1 MSDLKALLQIPD
13 FKKLWFAQ
21 VVSSFGDS
29 LTLTALL
36 FLALKQTGSEAG
48 VAGVM
53 ISAALPALFLGLV
66 SGVWVDRLQKRRTMF
81 WSDVARGVLT
91 LGFLLAIDP
100 DRFWVVYPLLFL
112 HASAGTF
119 FQPAKGALLPQ
130 VVGPDRL
137 LAANSVGQTT
147 MVIVGLLGTTTAGIL
162 VGILGA
168 YEPIFVIDVVSF
180 FLSAYF
186 VLGLVTKGD
195 PIGDRTAAPSVCGEL
210 KAGFVVIG
218 RSRVLT
224 GLNIGVGIVMLG
236 LGAVNVLLVP
246 FVVRDLSVSETWF
259 GLIQGGQTA
268 GMVIAGGIIAALATR
283 LRPKVLIV
291 GGVVAVGVVTLGL
304 FGVTAVWQLLIGLFV
319 IGLSVAPVQASAST
333 LLQTEAPPEMLGRVG
348 GTFSS
353 VATGASILS
362 MAMAGLAAASI
373 GSRIVF
379 LLSGS
384 IVMFSAGVMIGFF
397 RGTGWAT
404 TLGAPTP
411 EGAKVPVMAEEGAL
425 AAPEDG

>member
-13 FKKLWFAQ
+13 FKTLWIAQ

-29 LTLTALL
+29 LTMTALL

-66 SGVWVDRLQKRRTMF
+66 SGVWVDRLQKKMTMF

-91 LGFLLAIDP
+91 VGFLLAIDP
-100 DRFWVVYPLLFL
+100 ERFWVVYPLLFL

-130 VVGPDRL
+130 VVGPDKL

-147 MVIVGLLGTTTAGIL
+147 MVIFGLLGTTTAGLL
-162 VGILGA
+162 VGILGT

-180 FLSAYF
+180 FVSAYF
-186 VLGLVTKGD
+186 VLRLVTKGD
-195 PIGDRTAAPSVCGEL
+195 PIGNGSEAPSVFGEL
-210 KAGFVVIG
+210 KAGFGAIR

-283 LRPKVLIV
+283 LRPKILIV
-291 GGVVAVGVVTLGL
+291 GGVAAIGVVTLGL
-304 FGVTAVWQLLIGLFV
+304 FGVTAIWQLLIGLFV

-348 GTFSS
+348 GTFASI
-353 VATGASILS
+353 ATGASILS
-362 MAMAGLAAASI
+362 MAVAGLAAAAI
-373 GSRIVF
+373 GSRLVF
-379 LLSGS
+379 LISGFV
-384 IVMFSAGVMIGFF
+384 VMSSAVVMIGFF
-397 RGTGWAT
+397 RGTGWSS
-404 TLGAPTP
+404 TLG
-411 EGAKVPVMAEEGAL
+411 K
-425 AAPEDG
+425 APEAQDVEEVVAEM

>member
-1 MSDLKALLQIPD
+1 
-13 FKKLWFAQ
+13 
-21 VVSSFGDS
+21 
-29 LTLTALL
+29 
-36 FLALKQTGSEAG
+36 
-48 VAGVM
+48 
-53 ISAALPALFLGLV
+53 
-66 SGVWVDRLQKRRTMF
+66 
-81 WSDVARGVLT
+81 
-91 LGFLLAIDP
+91 
-100 DRFWVVYPLLFL
+100 
-112 HASAGTF
+112 
-119 FQPAKGALLPQ
+119 
-130 VVGPDRL
+130 
-137 LAANSVGQTT
+137 
-147 MVIVGLLGTTTAGIL
+147 
-162 VGILGA
+162 
-168 YEPIFVIDVVSF
+168 
-180 FLSAYF
+180 
-186 VLGLVTKGD
+186 
-195 PIGDRTAAPSVCGEL
+195 
-210 KAGFVVIG
+210 
-218 RSRVLT
+218 
-224 GLNIGVGIVMLG
+224 
-236 LGAVNVLLVP
+236 
-246 FVVRDLSVSETWF
+246 
-259 GLIQGGQTA
+259 
-268 GMVIAGGIIAALATR
+268 MVIAGGIIAALATR

>member
-1 MSDLKALLQIPD
+1 
-13 FKKLWFAQ
+13 
-21 VVSSFGDS
+21 
-29 LTLTALL
+29 
-36 FLALKQTGSEAG
+36 
-48 VAGVM
+48 M
-53 ISAALPALFLGLV
+53 ISAALPTLLLGLV
-66 SGVWVDRLQKRRTMF
+66 SGVWVDRLQKKMTMF

-91 LGFLLAIDP
+91 LGFLLAISP

-130 VVGPDRL
+130 VVGPKRL

-147 MVIVGLLGTTTAGIL
+147 MVIFGLLGTTTAGLL
-162 VGILGA
+162 VGLLGA
-168 YEPIFVIDVVSF
+168 YEPIFVIDVISF

-195 PIGDRTAAPSVCGEL
+195 PLGDRTAAPSVYAEL
-210 KAGFVVIG
+210 KAGLGAIR
-218 RSRVLT
+218 RSRVLS

-268 GMVIAGGIIAALATR
+268 GMVIAGALIAALASR
-283 LRPKVLIV
+283 LRPKILIV
-291 GGVVAVGVVTLGL
+291 GGVATVGVVTLGL
-304 FGVTAVWQLLIGLFV
+304 FGVTAIWQLLMGLFV

-333 LLQTEAPPEMLGRVG
+333 ILQTEAPPEMLGRVG

-362 MAMAGLAAASI
+362 MAVAGLAAAAI
-373 GSRIVF
+373 GSRLVF
-379 LLSGS
+379 LISGFV
-384 IVMFSAGVMIGFF
+384 VMFSALVMIGFF
-397 RGTGWAT
+397 KGTGWTT
-404 TLGAPTP
+404 TLGGAP
-411 EGAKVPVMAEEGAL
+411 EEGEETSAETEGQPL
-425 AAPEDG
+425 AVPEHG